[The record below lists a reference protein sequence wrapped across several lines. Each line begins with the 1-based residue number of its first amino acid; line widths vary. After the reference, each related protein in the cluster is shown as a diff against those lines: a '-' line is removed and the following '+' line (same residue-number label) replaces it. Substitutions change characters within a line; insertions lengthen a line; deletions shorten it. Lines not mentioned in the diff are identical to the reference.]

1 MLVTWM
7 LLDVSVSACKDLL
20 LAALDWSYP
29 ILDEV
34 IRLIKVER
42 SLSIVFGDFFSMVSF
57 PHQYKTFLFV

>member
-7 LLDVSVSACKDLL
+7 DISVSACKDVL

-29 ILDEV
+29 ILEV

-42 SLSIVFGDFFSMVSF
+42 SLSIFFGDFFSMVSF